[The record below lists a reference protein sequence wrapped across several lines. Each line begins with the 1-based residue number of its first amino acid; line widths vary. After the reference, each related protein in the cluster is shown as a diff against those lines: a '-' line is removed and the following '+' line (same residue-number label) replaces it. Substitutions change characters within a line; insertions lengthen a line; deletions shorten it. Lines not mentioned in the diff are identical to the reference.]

1 MENVT
6 LQDCIDFHGDFCGGV
21 VIGWIMGN
29 FAMEKL
35 GVKRGD
41 PLYMETEFHNC
52 MNDPLQL
59 ITGCTLGRENLKI
72 RDIGKRTLI
81 LADCTTGRAVK
92 VKAVPFGTKEEM
104 LAADPASI
112 CSFEFV
118 DYDIP
123 KVIKKK
129 HNYIACEICG
139 EEFCEESAVV
149 KNGRIIC
156 PDCAGI
162 Q

>member
-1 MENVT
+1 MNKVT
-6 LQDCIDFHGDFCGGV
+6 LQDCVDFHGDFCGGV
-21 VIGWIMGN
+21 TIGWIMGN

-35 GVKRGD
+35 GVKKGD
-41 PLYMETEFHNC
+41 SLYMETEFQNC
-52 MNDPLQL
+52 MNDALQMV
-59 ITGCTLGRENLKI
+59 TGCTVGKGNLKI

-104 LAADPASI
+104 LAADPSEI
-112 CSFEFV
+112 CSYEFV

-129 HNYIACEICG
+129 RNYISCAICG
-139 EEFCEESAVV
+139 EEFAEDCAVV
-149 KNGRIIC
+149 SNGKIIC
-156 PDCAGI
+156 PDCAEH
-162 Q
+162 